1 MKRIMLMNIKQTT
14 ISIIQSSQLTDFLAC
29 CSRRSDSS
37 LSFSK
42 FWSAILRECDSVC
55 GAKRANRVSLTAAS
69 SGSFPQQR
77 KGSAAGRCYPHS
89 DPTSNQAAGFHTSA
103 LEPCGLQNLRG
114 HSSTCTTWLSCLIT
128 FWAARVLFL
137 RLRAKLSI
145 SSASF
150 SCMSWWCCSTA
161 SSSTADCF
169 SSDGRPLQEHEG
181 KKGIYISLWVDL
193 TGFPQVLHLYK
204 TTKPIESSHCI
215 LVSISRHFTQFKVY
229 QGFKAHWENS
239 SQNTEHWNEK
249 FWLTFA
255 SLCSTPQNLEK

>member
-14 ISIIQSSQLTDFLAC
+14 MSIIHSSQLTDFLAC

-55 GAKRANRVSLTAAS
+55 GAKRAVSASQLPGLAAS
-69 SGSFPQQR
+69 SKREKVQLQAG
-77 KGSAAGRCYPHS
+77 AAPS
-89 DPTSNQAAGFHTSA
+89 LPTLIPPGIEYRISHISPWNLWAA
-103 LEPCGLQNLRG
+103 ELRG

-169 SSDGRPLQEHEG
+169 SSDGRPLQEHKG
-181 KKGIYISLWVDL
+181 KNRIYTPLWVNLTSFLRFYISTRPVESGEAIIFWFLWAD
-193 TGFPQVLHLYK
+193 TSLHLK
-204 TTKPIESSHCI
+204 HIWDLK
-215 LVSISRHFTQFKVY
+215 
-229 QGFKAHWENS
+229 ENNS
-239 SQNTEHWNEK
+239 WNTEHWNEK
-249 FWLTFA
+249 FSLTFA
-255 SLCSTPQNLEK
+255 FLCSIHQNLEK